1 VTFAVPDAYRAQFD
15 ADELAGRADWLAA
28 LPALAQRYAE
38 KWELRPDG
46 APLHGYVGV
55 VWPVVRTDGTPAVL
69 KLSWPHDEAR
79 DEAVALTA
87 WAGNGT
93 VELLEHDADDYA
105 LLLERLDSGHSLN
118 EEPIDTAVDVICG
131 VLRRL
136 TVPAPPL
143 HRSVRAQAAHWAT
156 ALPARAA
163 ELGDPIPAAMLA
175 EVVDHCRTLGPAAG
189 ELLVNEDLHY
199 FNVLRGRR
207 EPWLLIDPKPILGDP
222 EFAVIPMLWNRYDE
236 TGGAQAIP
244 ARFAAIVRSAELDVE
259 RARAWTLVRAV
270 ANWLDMLPGDGGFP
284 FVSVLA
290 GIAAAMT

>member
-1 VTFAVPDAYRAQFD
+1 VTFAVPDGYSAQLD
-15 ADELAGRADWLAA
+15 ADDQAERADWLAA

-38 KWELRPDG
+38 KWSLRPDG
-46 APLHGYVGV
+46 EPLHGWVGV
-55 VWPVVRTDGTPAVL
+55 VWPVVRADGTPAML
-69 KLSWPHDEAR
+69 KLSWPHDEAH
-79 DEAVALTA
+79 DEAVALAA
-87 WAGNGT
+87 WAGHGAVQLLDHD
-93 VELLEHDADDYA
+93 VEDQA
-105 LLLERLDSGHSLN
+105 LLLERLDSRRSLN
-118 EEPIDTAVDVICG
+118 EEPIDTAVEVICG

-143 HRSVRAQAAHWAT
+143 RRSMRAQAEHWAT

-175 EVVDHCRTLGPAAG
+175 EVVDLCGTLGPAAG

-222 EFAVIPMLWNRYDE
+222 EFAVIPMLWNRYEE

-244 ARFAAIVRSAELDVE
+244 ARFARIVRDGELDVE

-270 ANWLDMLPGDGGFP
+270 ANWLDVLPGDGFP
-284 FVSVLA
+284 FASMLA
-290 GIAAAMT
+290 EIAAAMT